1 MAECRRHGLI
11 IHKGIDEH
19 RQTEHVDAGSAPE
32 KQSIALFRQQFAADC
47 LQAEQLQRHRNHH
60 NGGKFHYYQDAEHHR
75 LVGSD
80 IIGGQY
86 LRFIENYQ
94 QKSHQ
99 QHKEEVGHQY
109 SLYLFDIH
117 LFLLIKWCSVQDT
130 STQRHF
136 IGIFQFISHG
146 NAPGYDRELHGIVGK
161 LARDIEIGGIALH
174 RTA

>member
-1 MAECRRHGLI
+1 MLSLKVE
-11 IHKGIDEH
+11 
-19 RQTEHVDAGSAPE
+19 S
-32 KQSIALFRQQFAADC
+32 SIAADC

-60 NGGKFHYYQDAEHHR
+60 NGGKLHHYQDAEHHR

-130 STQRHF
+130 STQ
-136 IGIFQFISHG
+136 QFHG
-146 NAPGYDRELHGIVGK
+146 LYHVL
-161 LARDIEIGGIALH
+161 GGIISPMDGIGPADLEIDSLVQ
-174 RTA
+174 RVAAGGVKEVILAK